1 MNSNPAKIQVIDL
14 SYPRKVHFIGIGGM
28 GMSGLAQILLKQG
41 HSVSGSDIDD
51 NNINIERIKALGGR
65 VYGNHDKGNIKKA
78 EIVVY
83 SSCISD
89 NNPEIIQSKANG
101 LEIIPRAVVLAELMK
116 GKRSIAVSGTHGKT
130 TVSAL
135 ISLIVSRAGLEP
147 TIIVGGELE
156 DFNNNACKGRG
167 QYLVAEAD
175 ESDASFLYLN
185 QTYSVITN
193 IEPDHMDYYHN
204 MDQVLETYEK
214 FINNTS
220 TNGFVAGCLDDA
232 HILSLRQKTDK
243 KFITYGLSAQADLRA
258 DNICL
263 KDLGSEFDLIY
274 HNKNLGRIT
283 IQIPGEYNIL
293 NALSACALT
302 LGLGIEFFVIKEAL
316 LSYKGVG
323 RRFEIKLNT
332 ARAMVIDDYAHH
344 PTEIQA
350 VITAGRAG
358 FKGRLIGVFQPHRYT
373 RTKLLVKE
381 YSVCFQGLDEL
392 ILTDVYSAGE
402 AAIEGVSGE
411 NIYKAVTE
419 TGQERVVYIEDKA
432 NIIPY
437 LLKIT
442 CSGDRILMMGAGD
455 ITKIADELAE
465 RLSCSIGKHKLTYT
479 IKNSYQ

>member
-156 DFNNNACKGRG
+156 DFNNNACPGEG
-167 QYLVAEAD
+167 NYVVAEAD

-220 TNGFVAGCLDDA
+220 TNGFVVGCLDDA

-293 NALSACALT
+293 NALSACAL
-302 LGLGIEFFVIKEAL
+302 
-316 LSYKGVG
+316 
-323 RRFEIKLNT
+323 
-332 ARAMVIDDYAHH
+332 
-344 PTEIQA
+344 
-350 VITAGRAG
+350 
-358 FKGRLIGVFQPHRYT
+358 
-373 RTKLLVKE
+373 
-381 YSVCFQGLDEL
+381 
-392 ILTDVYSAGE
+392 
-402 AAIEGVSGE
+402 
-411 NIYKAVTE
+411 
-419 TGQERVVYIEDKA
+419 
-432 NIIPY
+432 
-437 LLKIT
+437 
-442 CSGDRILMMGAGD
+442 
-455 ITKIADELAE
+455 
-465 RLSCSIGKHKLTYT
+465 
-479 IKNSYQ
+479 